1 MIRLKFWPV
10 ALSVSTLVT
19 VSFVLCIGWDLLV
32 PAEWQMYRFWEALFP
47 GFRYLTVGTFV
58 LGVVESFL
66 TGLYV
71 AAVFVP
77 LFNFFQKRQG
87 A

>member
-10 ALSVSTLVT
+10 ALSVSALVT
-19 VSFVLCIGWDLLV
+19 VSFILCMVWDLLV
-32 PAEWQMYRFWEALFP
+32 PAEWQMYRFWEVLLP
-47 GFRYLTVGTFV
+47 GFRYLTLGTFA
-58 LGVVESFL
+58 LGVAESFI

-77 LFNFFQKRQG
+77 LFNFAQKTQ
-87 A
+87 AA

>member
-10 ALSVSTLVT
+10 ALSVSALVT
-19 VSFVLCIGWDLLV
+19 VSFILCMVWDLMV
-32 PAEWQMYRFWEALFP
+32 PTEWQMYRIWEVLLP

-58 LGVVESFL
+58 LGATESFL

-71 AAVFVP
+71 AAMFVP
-77 LFNFFQKRQG
+77 LFNFFQKRQ
-87 A
+87 AA